1 MIGLNSTIA
10 TVVIVNDFM
19 GIITYCE
26 YRVLNAGFCS
36 ISECG
41 YIFPINIDLHYVDI
55 GFQMLVFVDLCLVAI
70 PIMLNLLLSNALFF
84 SFCNRLYVRGT
95 ILGYKRY

>member
-1 MIGLNSTIA
+1 MIALNSTIA

-41 YIFPINIDLHYVDI
+41 YICPRNIDLHYVDI

-70 PIMLNLLLSNALFF
+70 PRMLNLLLLNKLMLLIFVV
-84 SFCNRLYVRGT
+84 L
-95 ILGYKRY
+95 